1 MIYNFSETMQARGE
15 WSEIFSVKRKNPP
28 AYSLYFVKYPLK
40 MKEWLGL
47 HASAAGG
54 PGSTPG
60 VAGGTEILQAASCS
74 QKKKRQR
81 NKDIFCH

>member
-1 MIYNFSETMQARGE
+1 
-15 WSEIFSVKRKNPP
+15 
-28 AYSLYFVKYPLK
+28 

-60 VAGGTEILQAASCS
+60 VAGGTEILQAASCG
-74 QKKKRQR
+74 QKKKREIKTFFAIR
-81 NKDIFCH
+81 LALEEMF

>member
-1 MIYNFSETMQARGE
+1 
-15 WSEIFSVKRKNPP
+15 
-28 AYSLYFVKYPLK
+28 

-60 VAGGTEILQAASCS
+60 VAGGTEILQAASCG
-74 QKKKRQR
+74 QKKKRDR
-81 NKDIFCH
+81 EIKTFFAIRLALEEMF